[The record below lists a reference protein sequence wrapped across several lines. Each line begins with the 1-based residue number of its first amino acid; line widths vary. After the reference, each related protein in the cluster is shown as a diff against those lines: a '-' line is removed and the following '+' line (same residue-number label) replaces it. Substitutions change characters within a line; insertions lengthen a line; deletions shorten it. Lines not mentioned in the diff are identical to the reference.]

1 MQVRPVILILALLVG
16 AAPLAAQEA
25 SSPSADAAAGG
36 AGELA
41 GSSWQLVKI
50 LSMDDSVEEPQD
62 SQPYRLE
69 LMSDGTASIVADCNR
84 GTGAWTSQAP
94 GQLVFGP
101 IASTKALCPP
111 GSLSAKFL
119 AQFQWVRSY
128 TLKDRHLFL
137 ATMAD
142 GSTIELEPLETP
154 VAATVLGEPIRTGDA
169 GEMQEAVI
177 TRLFERYAAEHGIEA
192 KELEID
198 AWVENMRRGMAAEG
212 LTADD
217 GLTPEEAAEVD
228 NMRHEMARSII
239 RQWKLNRALYHQYG
253 GRIIFQQFG
262 PEPLDAY
269 RRFLEERQ
277 NAGDFTIEEHAFEA
291 EFWRYF
297 TDDSIHT
304 FFEEGSEAE
313 AMVFEVPPWERLGA
327 AE

>member
-1 MQVRPVILILALLVG
+1 MILILALLVG
-16 AAPLAAQEA
+16 AAPLAAQQT
-25 SSPSADAAAGG
+25 SSPSAGAAAGG

-50 LSMDDSVEEPQD
+50 LSMDDSVDEPEDPQL
-62 SQPYRLE
+62 YRLE
-69 LMSDGTASIVADCNR
+69 FMPDGTASIVADCNR

-111 GSLSAKFL
+111 GSLSEKFL

-142 GSTIELEPLETP
+142 GSIIELEPLETP
-154 VAATVLGEPIRTGDA
+154 VAATVLGEPIRTDDA
-169 GEMQEAVI
+169 GEMQAAII
-177 TRLFERYAAEHGIEA
+177 TRLFERYVAEHGIKATEP
-192 KELEID
+192 EVD
-198 AWVENMRRGMAAEG
+198 AWVENMRSGMEAAG
-212 LTADD
+212 LTADEE
-217 GLTPEEAAEVD
+217 LTPEEAAEVGT
-228 NMRHEMARSII
+228 MRREMARSII
-239 RQWKLNRALYHQYG
+239 RQWKLNRALYKQYG

-269 RRFLEERQ
+269 RRFLVERQ
-277 NAGDFTIEEHAFEA
+277 KAGDFSIEEQSFEA

-304 FFEEGSEAE
+304 FFEKGSEEE
-313 AMVFEVPPWERLGA
+313 AMVFEVPPWERRDA
-327 AE
+327 AK